1 MHAAS
6 APAVHIPD
14 KKSDMPLPPSASICQ
29 ALLYPKS
36 IALVGASDDVNK
48 TGGRPLQ
55 FMRRS
60 GFAGTIYPINPHRT
74 QVQGEQ
80 AWPSLAALPEVPE
93 HVFVLSPTDSVVP
106 TVQECA
112 DLGVKLVTILASG
125 FSESGA
131 EGVAREDALRAIAAK
146 SGMRIL
152 GPSSLGVV
160 NPGNG
165 LMLTANAAFAE
176 PDMPRGNVFVAS
188 HSGSMIGALVSRGKA
203 RGVGFAGLVSVGSE
217 VDLSVGEICAATLD
231 DPAIQGYVLFLES
244 LRHGDAIQ
252 AFARE
257 AARRGKPVVAY
268 KLGRSS
274 AAAEMAATHTGA
286 LAGEDDIADAFL
298 KDLGV
303 VRVEMLETLFEVFP
317 LARKIPLAQT
327 TGKRVGVVTTTGGGA
342 AMVVDQLG
350 IRDVTVQPVSAQT
363 LAKLQAANIPG
374 SAGRVLDLTLAGTKY
389 EVMKK
394 ALDILLEAPEFDMV
408 VAVVGSSARFNPDL
422 AVKPIID
429 SAHHAK
435 PLLAMLV
442 PDAPQALAQLTQ
454 AQIPCFRSPE
464 ACADAIA
471 AVFARRIPGTP
482 ATVRAGA
489 GQGQAL
495 NEAQAYELLDALQ
508 VPHAPAATFG
518 IAAPPAALPF
528 DYPVVAKV
536 CSAQIPHKTEVGGVV
551 LGIENAQ
558 QLADAFAT
566 LRGNLAERA
575 PGIACEQVLVQ
586 PMRRGL
592 TEVLVGYRVDADAGP
607 IIMLAAGGIWA
618 EVMRDRSIR
627 LAPVSLQTAREM
639 IGEVRMLQ
647 TVSGLRGKA
656 RGDLEALAQAIANLS
671 QLALRPELQV
681 SEAEVNPLMVMPQGQ
696 GVMAVDALIMK
707 H

>member
-1 MHAAS
+1 
-6 APAVHIPD
+6 
-14 KKSDMPLPPSASICQ
+14 
-29 ALLYPKS
+29 
-36 IALVGASDDVNK
+36 
-48 TGGRPLQ
+48 
-55 FMRRS
+55 
-60 GFAGTIYPINPHRT
+60 
-74 QVQGEQ
+74 
-80 AWPSLAALPEVPE
+80 
-93 HVFVLSPTDSVVP
+93 
-106 TVQECA
+106 
-112 DLGVKLVTILASG
+112 
-125 FSESGA
+125 
-131 EGVAREDALRAIAAK
+131 ALRAIARQ

-176 PDMPRGNVFVAS
+176 PDMPKGNVFVAS

-217 VDLSVGEICAATLD
+217 VDLSVGEIFAATLD

-252 AFARE
+252 AFAR
-257 AARRGKPVVAY
+257 AAAKRGKPVVAY

-317 LARKIPLAQT
+317 LARKIPLVPK

-350 IRDVTVQPVSAQT
+350 IRDVTVQPVSAET
-363 LAKLQAANIPG
+363 LARLQAANIPG

-471 AVFARRIPGTP
+471 
-482 ATVRAGA
+482 
-489 GQGQAL
+489 
-495 NEAQAYELLDALQ
+495 
-508 VPHAPAATFG
+508 
-518 IAAPPAALPF
+518 
-528 DYPVVAKV
+528 
-536 CSAQIPHKTEVGGVV
+536 SV
-551 LGIENAQ
+551 LA
-558 QLADAFAT
+558 
-566 LRGNLAERA
+566 
-575 PGIACEQVLVQ
+575 
-586 PMRRGL
+586 
-592 TEVLVGYRVDADAGP
+592 
-607 IIMLAAGGIWA
+607 
-618 EVMRDRSIR
+618 
-627 LAPVSLQTAREM
+627 
-639 IGEVRMLQ
+639 
-647 TVSGLRGKA
+647 
-656 RGDLEALAQAIANLS
+656 
-671 QLALRPELQV
+671 
-681 SEAEVNPLMVMPQGQ
+681 
-696 GVMAVDALIMK
+696 
-707 H
+707 

>member
-1 MHAAS
+1 
-6 APAVHIPD
+6 
-14 KKSDMPLPPSASICQ
+14 MPFSSSASICQ
-29 ALLYPKS
+29 ALLYPRS
-36 IALVGASDDVNK
+36 IALVGVSDDVNK

-60 GFAGTIYPINPHRT
+60 GFAGTIYPINPNRT
-74 QVQGEQ
+74 QVQGEK
-80 AWPSLAALPEVPE
+80 AWPSLGALPEVPE

-131 EGVAREDALRAIAAK
+131 EGVAREDALRAIARK
-146 SGMRIL
+146 SGIRIL

-176 PDMPRGNVFVAS
+176 PDMPKGNVFVAS

-317 LARKIPLAQT
+317 LARKIALAPS

-422 AVKPIID
+422 AVKPIMD

-471 AVFARRIPGTP
+471 SVLARRIPGTP
-482 ATVRAGA
+482 ATVRATPGHVDA
-489 GQGQAL
+489 PAL
-495 NEAQAYELLDALQ
+495 NEAQAYALLDTLQ
-508 VPHAPAATFG
+508 VPHAPAATFD
-518 IAAPPAALPF
+518 IAKPPAALPF
-528 DYPVVAKV
+528 DYPVVAKL

-558 QLADAFAT
+558 QLAHAFAT

-575 PGIACEQVLVQ
+575 PGIVCDQVLVQ

-592 TEVLVGYRVDADAGP
+592 SEVLVGYRVDADAGP

-627 LAPVSLQTAREM
+627 LAPVSVQTAREM
-639 IGEVRMLQ
+639 ISEVKMLQ

-656 RGDLEALAQAIANLS
+656 RGDLEALALAIANLS

-681 SEAEVNPLMVMPQGQ
+681 SEAEVNPLMIMPEGQ
-696 GVMAVDALIMK
+696 GVMAVDALIMQY
-707 H
+707 

>member
-1 MHAAS
+1 MAS
-6 APAVHIPD
+6 INT
-14 KKSDMPLPPSASICQ
+14 SASDVCQ

-36 IALVGASDDVNK
+36 IALVGASDDTQK
-48 TGGRPLQ
+48 TSGRPLQ
-55 FMRRS
+55 FLRRS
-60 GFAGTIYPINPHRT
+60 GFQGNIYPINPKRAE
-74 QVQGEQ
+74 VQGEK

-93 HVFVLSPTDSVVP
+93 HVFILSPTDTVVP
-106 TVQECA
+106 AVQECA
-112 DLGVKLVTILASG
+112 DLGVKLVTILAAG

-131 EGVAREDALRAIAAK
+131 EGVQREAALREISQK
-146 SGMRIL
+146 TGLRIL

-165 LMLTANAAFAE
+165 LVLTANAAFAE
-176 PDMPRGNVFVAS
+176 PDVPKGNVFVAS

-217 VDLSVGEICAATLD
+217 VDLSVGEICMATLD

-252 AFARE
+252 TFARE
-257 AARRGKPVVAY
+257 AAKRSKPVVAY

-303 VRVEMLETLFEVFP
+303 VRVDMLETLFEVFP
-317 LARKIPLAQT
+317 LAKKVPLSKNQS
-327 TGKRVGVVTTTGGGA
+327 KRVGVVTTTGGGA

-350 IRDVTVQPVSAQT
+350 VRNVIVEPASPETV
-363 LAKLQAANIPG
+363 AKLQAAGMPG

-408 VAVVGSSARFNPDL
+408 VAVVGSSARFQPDL

-429 SAHHAK
+429 SAGHEK

-442 PDAPQALAQLTQ
+442 PDAPDALAQLT
-454 AQIPCFRSPE
+454 AEQIPCFRTPE
-464 ACADAIA
+464 GCADAIT
-471 AVFARRIPGTP
+471 AVLARRMPGEV
-482 ATVRAGA
+482 ATVKAQHA
-489 GQGQAL
+489 SQAASIS
-495 NEAQAYELLDALQ
+495 EADAYALLDQLN
-508 VPHAPAATFG
+508 VPHAPAATY
-518 IAAPPAALPF
+518 ALDTPPVSLPF

-536 CSAQIPHKTEVGGVV
+536 CSPQIPHKTEVGGVV
-551 LGIENAQ
+551 LGIKNAEE
-558 QLADAFAT
+558 LARAFAT
-566 LRGNLAERA
+566 LQQNLREKA
-575 PGIACEQVLVQ
+575 PSISCNEVLVQ
-586 PMRRGL
+586 PMRKGL
-592 TEVLVGYRVDADAGP
+592 TEVLVGYRVDVDAGP

-627 LAPVSLQTAREM
+627 LAPVSVETAREM
-639 IGEVRMLQ
+639 IDEVKMLK

-656 RGDLEALAQAIANLS
+656 KGDLDALAVAIANLS
-671 QLALRPELQV
+671 QLAVKPDLTV
-681 SEAEVNPLMVMPQGQ
+681 HEAEVNPLMVMPAGE
-696 GVMAVDALIMK
+696 GVMAVDALIMRA
-707 H
+707 